1 MQQEGRKE
9 QQQRT
14 RELERQLSE
23 LIKDFEAQLRDTVKA
38 IKDMDID
45 YVIPLH
51 CTGEPFYE
59 TAKAEITNKLL
70 RSYTGTR
77 LVFSA

>member
-1 MQQEGRKE
+1 MQSNRP
-9 QQQRT
+9 
-14 RELERQLSE
+14 ERLLE
-23 LIKDFEAQLRDTVKA
+23 LIRFTQFAHVVFLIGCKVEAPDVAA

-59 TAKAEITNKLL
+59 TAKAEMPNKLI

-77 LVFSA
+77 FVFNA

>member
-1 MQQEGRKE
+1 V
-9 QQQRT
+9 
-14 RELERQLSE
+14 
-23 LIKDFEAQLRDTVKA
+23 RDTVAA

-59 TAKAEITNKLL
+59 TAKAEMPNKLI

-77 LVFSA
+77 FVFNA